1 MKKITVTPRA
11 LGHFPALLTMACLM
25 NCGTLT
31 AQPQRMTSATEDLVE
46 LKGCVTDAATGEPAV
61 GVRIQ
66 AYNNNRYAAMTDEQ
80 GEYTIR
86 VPQFV
91 TSLTFEAEGYNLVQQ
106 AISVA
111 DGTVVPVQMYS
122 SQFFETYHKQTSA
135 QSLKTALVGYNNN
148 DMSID
153 AQLQQQFAGDML
165 TAVRSGMP
173 GVGVKMLMNGVNS
186 LCSNAQPL
194 VVVDGVVQNMQYS
207 APTLHD
213 GFYNN
218 ILANIMVEDI
228 ERISVLKNGTA
239 IYGAKGANG
248 VLLIETKRNKSMATR
263 IDVSVGGGY
272 QLLPRQPEMMDAQ
285 QYRIF
290 ASELIGTTGTKAGSF
305 KFLQTDPNYYYYNM
319 YHNETDW
326 SKEVRKESFVQNYS
340 INVQGGDDVAN
351 YNLSVGYAN
360 AKATLKGGGY
370 SRFNLRLNTD
380 INIVKNVT
388 VRFDAAYSD
397 VNRNLRDDGVKDNV
411 TDGINSSPAFL
422 SLIKAPFL
430 SPYAFDTSGNIT
442 SYLAEADDYLS
453 DVTVSAKYTKSLP
466 NPTSILQNGDGDNK
480 NYFSNRLISLAV
492 TPQWQVGKSW
502 TVADHFA
509 FQLDNTDENYY
520 LPTHG
525 VPTYE
530 VKGIGLV
537 ANTAS
542 ALAARQITVMN
553 DLYFQYNHRW
563 RGHLLGLRGGWRYLR
578 DTYRLNTQVGYDT
591 GNDKTPNMSSSLSYK
606 QTGGADNRDI
616 NLTYYLTADYNY
628 KERYYLSAALSM
640 DGSSKFGRDAADGV
654 KIGNYAFGFFPSVEA
669 AWVVTNESWMPK
681 DKGLN
686 YLKLNVG
693 FDLLG
698 NDDLNSQAS
707 RTYFL
712 AKRIFDSTTG
722 KSIANIGNTTLQW
735 ETTARLT
742 AGLQLSAWHNRLS
755 FRFNYFRANTYNLLS
770 LSNLSYLTG
779 LQSNWTNGGRVRN
792 EGFDVGFD
800 VKLLNLKDWKWS
812 VGASMGHYK
821 NVIQSLPGTDGY
833 VDQTLYGATIRNA
846 EGMATGLF
854 YGYKTNGVFA
864 SQDEADAAGLYQLSE
879 TGAKQAFSAGDM
891 RFVDAGGDHCIDQ
904 NDRCVIG
911 DPNPDVYGTLYTQ
924 LCWKRF
930 TLSANFTYSLG
941 GDVYNYQRA
950 ILESGAYFYNQT
962 TAMLNRWTHEG
973 QQTDVPRA
981 NFLDPMGNSRFSDRW
996 IEDGSYL
1003 KLKTLT
1009 ISYTLPI
1016 RSTYLQGITVWAAA
1030 NNLFTVTRYL
1040 GSDPEFSHSNAV
1052 LGMGIDRGLLGTGR
1066 SFSIGAKINL

>member
-1 MKKITVTPRA
+1 MKHIICI
-11 LGHFPALLTMACLM
+11 LTMACLI
-25 NCGTLT
+25 GSASVV
-31 AQPQRMTSATEDLVE
+31 AQPQRKTRAVEDLVE
-46 LKGCVTDAATGEPAV
+46 LKGRVIDAATGEPAV

-66 AYNNNRYAAMTDEQ
+66 AYNNNLYAAMTDEQ
-80 GEYTIR
+80 GEYAIK
-86 VPQFV
+86 VPKYV
-91 TSLTFEAEGYNLVQQ
+91 TSLIYEAEGYNLVQQ

-111 DGTVVPVQMYS
+111 DGTVVPVKMYS
-122 SQFFETYHKQTSA
+122 ALFLETYRKQTSA
-135 QSLKTALVGYNNN
+135 QSARTALVGYNNN
-148 DMSID
+148 DISID
-153 AQLQQQFAGDML
+153 PQVQQQFAGDML
-165 TAVRSGMP
+165 TTVRSGIP
-173 GVGVKMLMNGVNS
+173 GIGIKMLMNGVNS
-186 LCSNAQPL
+186 LNSNAQPL
-194 VVVDGVVQNMQYS
+194 VVIDGVIQNMQYD
-207 APTLHD
+207 ATVLHD
-213 GFYNN
+213 GFFNN

-228 ERISVLKNGTA
+228 EKISVLKNGSA

-248 VLLIETKRNKSMATR
+248 VLVIETKRNKSMATR
-263 IDVSVGGGY
+263 IDVSVGGSY

-285 QYRIF
+285 QYRIY
-290 ASELIGTTGTKAGSF
+290 ASELIGTTGTKSNNF
-305 KFLQTDPNYYYYNM
+305 KFLQTDPHYYYYNM

-351 YNLSVGYAN
+351 YNLSVGYAGAN
-360 AKATLKGGGY
+360 ATLKDNSY

-380 INIVKNVT
+380 INIAKNIG

-430 SPYAFDTSGNIT
+430 SPYAFDTSGNIS

-453 DVTVSAKYTKSLP
+453 DVTVAAKYTKSLP
-466 NPTSILQNGDGDNK
+466 NPTSILMNGNGDNK
-480 NYFSNRLISLAV
+480 NYFSNRMISLAV
-492 TPQWQVGKSW
+492 TPTWNISKDW

-509 FQLDNTDENYY
+509 FQLVNTDENYY
-520 LPTHG
+520 LPTNG

-530 VKGIGLV
+530 VKGIGTV
-537 ANTAS
+537 NNMAS

-553 DLYFQYNHRW
+553 DLYFRYGHRW
-563 RGHLLGLRGGWRYLR
+563 GGHLLGVRGGWRYLR

-606 QTGGADNRDI
+606 QTDGQDNRDV
-616 NLTYYLTADYNY
+616 NLTYYITADYNY
-628 KERYYLSAALSM
+628 RERYYLTAALSM
-640 DGSSKFGRDAADGV
+640 DGSSKFGVDAADGV
-654 KIGNYAFGFFPSVEA
+654 KIGNYAFGFFPGVEA

-681 DKGLN
+681 DRGLN
-686 YLKLNVG
+686 YLKMNVG

-698 NDDLNSQAS
+698 NDGVNSQAS
-707 RTYFL
+707 RTYFV

-722 KSIANIGNTTLQW
+722 LAIANIGNTKLQW

-742 AGLQLSAWHNRLS
+742 AGLQLSAFSNLLNLH
-755 FRFNYFRANTYNLLS
+755 FNYFRANTYNLLS
-770 LSNLSYLTG
+770 LSGLSYLTG
-779 LQSNWTNGGRVRN
+779 LQTNWTNSGRVCN
-792 EGFDVGFD
+792 EGFDVGID

-821 NVIQSLPGTDGY
+821 NTIQSLPGTEGY

-864 SQDEADAAGLYQLSE
+864 SQTDADVAALYQRTE
-879 TGAKQAFSAGDM
+879 TGARQYFSAGDM
-891 RFVDAGGDHCIDQ
+891 CFVDINGDHCIDH
-904 NDRCVIG
+904 NDMQIIG
-911 DPNPDVYGTLYTQ
+911 DPNPDVYGTIYTQ
-924 LCWKRF
+924 LSWKRF
-930 TLSANFTYSLG
+930 TFNANFTYSLG

-950 ILESGAYFYNQT
+950 ILESGSYFYNQT

-981 NFLDPMGNSRFSDRW
+981 SFLDTMGNSRFSDRW

-1003 KLKTLT
+1003 KLKTVTL
-1009 ISYTLPI
+1009 SYTLPI

-1030 NNLFTVTRYL
+1030 DNLFTLTKYL
-1040 GSDPEFSHSNAV
+1040 GSDPEFSTSNAV